1 MLAAFVST
9 SVLGIVMSA
18 ERERK
23 KKEEAIAGGSL
34 LQTEKDMEAAVFV
47 CASVR
52 QLNLILFSRRCSTT
66 LADKILPKAW
76 YHCDTSGIERKPRSK
91 YTLPTLF
98 NSVSATKAELTQLQ
112 LKLFINCAQHR
123 DSAPRRLARL
133 FFASFLRPTSARRC
147 ILRW

>member
-47 CASVR
+47 CAS
-52 QLNLILFSRRCSTT
+52 
-66 LADKILPKAW
+66 A
-76 YHCDTSGIERKPRSK
+76 
-91 YTLPTLF
+91 
-98 NSVSATKAELTQLQ
+98 AT
-112 LKLFINCAQHR
+112 
-123 DSAPRRLARL
+123 
-133 FFASFLRPTSARRC
+133 
-147 ILRW
+147 

>member
-1 MLAAFVST
+1 
-9 SVLGIVMSA
+9 MSA

-66 LADKILPKAW
+66 LADKILPKA
-76 YHCDTSGIERKPRSK
+76 
-91 YTLPTLF
+91 
-98 NSVSATKAELTQLQ
+98 
-112 LKLFINCAQHR
+112 
-123 DSAPRRLARL
+123 
-133 FFASFLRPTSARRC
+133 
-147 ILRW
+147 